1 MLYPVCILSDCTSS
15 SPITA
20 TWCNI
25 TSPFHHCATFEGLVQ
40 AIQLKYVCMIED

>member
-1 MLYPVCILSDCTSS
+1 MLYPVCILSGLTYKLE
-15 SPITA
+15 PY
-20 TWCNI
+20 CNI